1 VVSARLCECNHNQH
15 HQPAATQVIRRAAL
29 TRWLLCSARY
39 VVDSADPEALEQSRH
54 ELHEL
59 LSKPSLA
66 GIPVLVL
73 GNKNDLPGALKEMD
87 LIEQMY
93 ASKHASKPPKQAT
106 AVSQLRDSKALQP
119 ALTVGARACLTHC
132 QCRRTGN

>member
-1 VVSARLCECNHNQH
+1 MCESNARAPAVFSVACLTLGTHCGLDELIDWYVVTPGSDF
-15 HQPAATQVIRRAAL
+15 AL
-29 TRWLLCSARY
+29 VCRY

-73 GNKNDLPGALKEMD
+73 GNKNDLPGALKEME
-87 LIEQMY
+87 LIEQM
-93 ASKHASKPPKQAT
+93 
-106 AVSQLRDSKALQP
+106 
-119 ALTVGARACLTHC
+119 
-132 QCRRTGN
+132 

>member
-1 VVSARLCECNHNQH
+1 MVSSTRPPCQVFVWPLHALRDTYERQWRLVRCPSNFGLWC
-15 HQPAATQVIRRAAL
+15 
-29 TRWLLCSARY
+29 RY

-73 GNKNDLPGALKEMD
+73 GNKNDLPGALKEME
-87 LIEQMY
+87 LIEQM
-93 ASKHASKPPKQAT
+93 
-106 AVSQLRDSKALQP
+106 
-119 ALTVGARACLTHC
+119 
-132 QCRRTGN
+132 

>member
-1 VVSARLCECNHNQH
+1 M
-15 HQPAATQVIRRAAL
+15 
-29 TRWLLCSARY
+29 
-39 VVDSADPEALEQSRH
+39 DSADPEALEQSRH

-87 LIEQMY
+87 LIEQM
-93 ASKHASKPPKQAT
+93 
-106 AVSQLRDSKALQP
+106 
-119 ALTVGARACLTHC
+119 
-132 QCRRTGN
+132 

>member
-1 VVSARLCECNHNQH
+1 MPLHTLRATHDGLDGGIVASRP
-15 HQPAATQVIRRAAL
+15 PASDSGSV
-29 TRWLLCSARY
+29 CRY

-73 GNKNDLPGALKEMD
+73 GNKNDLPGALKEME
-87 LIEQMY
+87 LIEQM
-93 ASKHASKPPKQAT
+93 
-106 AVSQLRDSKALQP
+106 
-119 ALTVGARACLTHC
+119 
-132 QCRRTGN
+132 